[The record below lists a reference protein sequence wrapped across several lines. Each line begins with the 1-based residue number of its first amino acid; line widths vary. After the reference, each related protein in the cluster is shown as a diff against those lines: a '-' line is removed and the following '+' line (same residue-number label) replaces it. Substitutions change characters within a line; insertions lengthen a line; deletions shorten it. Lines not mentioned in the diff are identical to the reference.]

1 MLRIFARRFIQIL
14 SHEKKIEQFSILFCH
29 STPKMRLFSCNL
41 LSQYLHLAS
50 TPRINRPRM
59 PNYFNILFMLYT
71 KASYESS
78 NHSDEC
84 KQILARKSL
93 RIEFQFPSK
102 IQTYWQLP
110 LQEKLSKGLVYFIR
124 CL

>member
-1 MLRIFARRFIQIL
+1 
-14 SHEKKIEQFSILFCH
+14 
-29 STPKMRLFSCNL
+29 
-41 LSQYLHLAS
+41 
-50 TPRINRPRM
+50 M

-93 RIEFQFPSK
+93 NLNFNFPVKFKLIGSFPYRRSFQKAWFISLDV
-102 IQTYWQLP
+102 YDQL
-110 LQEKLSKGLVYFIR
+110 
-124 CL
+124 